1 MLRKKGLLGLDK
13 RHSLIPIEAVRRVAG
28 GFVRI
33 DLSKE
38 QGTRGA

>member
-13 RHSLIPIEAVRRVAG
+13 RHSLIPIEAVRRVAE